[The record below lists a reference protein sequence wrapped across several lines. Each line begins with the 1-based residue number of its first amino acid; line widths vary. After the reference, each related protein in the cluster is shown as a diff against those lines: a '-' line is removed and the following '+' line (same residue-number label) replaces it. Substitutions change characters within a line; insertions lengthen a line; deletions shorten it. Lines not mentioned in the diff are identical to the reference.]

1 MTDLATRPGSAGSP
15 ALATGVAPSVSAML
29 ADPSRPLLPFERYD
43 SAGDPVSNE
52 RTSEDG
58 IEVVPAPED
67 FLLNKA
73 STSTSVRPRSAG
85 LGQPSFS
92 SLLAPFGVDLRKNRS
107 LEVKL
112 VPAPLHPRSS
122 SQTGFMSES
131 DISSGCMLYLVVTL
145 DLASRASALPDLP
158 APRPAQPYPETENE
172 RARQG
177 PHYVYVPRAPPPP
190 FRRPGAPAPPPRHVS
205 SGPMQDGPYYRNGG
219 LAPSPATSSPYYN
232 GQGKLLTPSSIRPQA
247 MIKQQNSAGARSRPN
262 HAAEPAYSA
271 RVASSLPVHNQPVP
285 DVSYRV
291 VAASSRMPAV
301 PAGNRAPVRES
312 GPMRKAPSRDRPLPD
327 VAAPKSG
334 SREPVYLQ
342 RRANTNAGVERERA
356 ASPRLV
362 YFNEP
367 IPAAAQVGPDGTV
380 LAPVPL
386 PPLIGGPSPEGG
398 QKLKL
403 AGRWADL
410 ADGTI
415 AGEHGEYYD
424 GAGAYLEEYYAQ
436 EYDEYGQPIPKR
448 QRLGWDPND
457 PGGYGLDMWDDD
469 GEIMMDSDDEEFG
482 IRQRGGGGTRGG
494 RGRGRAARS
503 RPTPANAADVGER
516 SLAGTYW
523 TPPSLKPFAC
533 PNPECDKRFKNANG
547 VKYHT
552 LHGTCHT
559 AAVAPDGS
567 MELDE
572 SKPHVC
578 WSPDC
583 DRSYKNANGLRYHYA
598 HSGAHGARG
607 AEMLRLGTHPKP
619 LKTDKRKRPGRPV
632 GSGDEGSPTPSESNV
647 GTPRVS
653 SGLGRHSYSAAVS
666 DEEDSSAANYR
677 RKARASGTS
686 IKLST
691 TAPAIAALLGLTPGS
706 AGKEPRSKH
715 QSSSFAPPASSNKQP
730 DSQYSSFAT
739 PRDRAI
745 TGSTDADSND
755 WYGSEASF
763 ADFPAGPTAGSG
775 GGRGASK
782 KKKKAVKNRSAHK
795 FTSWKNNFP
804 NAGTGEGSA
813 LGFDAGTDTMGDI
826 DAEGEIDEGYA
837 DDYEMQGVVHA

>member
-1 MTDLATRPGSAGSP
+1 MADVTTGTSTSPTLASGAAS
-15 ALATGVAPSVSAML
+15 SVSAML
-29 ADPSRPLLPFERYD
+29 ADPCRALLPFERYD

-58 IEVVPAPED
+58 IEVVPPPD
-67 FLLNKA
+67 NFLLNK
-73 STSTSVRPRSAG
+73 STLARPRPSAG

-122 SQTGFMSES
+122 SRTGFMK
-131 DISSGCMLYLVVTL
+131 
-145 DLASRASALPDLP
+145 
-158 APRPAQPYPETENE
+158 TENE

-177 PHYVYVPRAPPPP
+177 PHYVYIPRAPPPP
-190 FRRPGAPAPPPRHVS
+190 FRRPGAPPPPPRPIT
-205 SGPMQDGPYYRNGG
+205 SGPMQDRPYYREGG
-219 LAPSPATSSPYYN
+219 LAPSPASSTPYYN
-232 GQGKLLTPSSIRPQA
+232 GQGKLLTPSSIRPQT
-247 MIKQQNSAGARSRPN
+247 MIKQNSAGPGSRSTNPV
-262 HAAEPAYSA
+262 EPTYSA

-291 VAASSRMPAV
+291 VAASSRMPAA

-327 VAAPKSG
+327 VAAPKG

-342 RRANTNAGVERERA
+342 RKANTNAGIERERA

-367 IPAAAQVGPDGTV
+367 TPAAAQVGPDGTV

-410 ADGTI
+410 ADGTN
-415 AGEHGEYYD
+415 AGDQGDTYYD

-448 QRLGWDPND
+448 QRLGWDPNNPD
-457 PGGYGLDMWDDD
+457 GYGMDMWDDE
-469 GEIMMDSDDEEFG
+469 GEIMMDSDDEEFAV
-482 IRQRGGGGTRGG
+482 RQRGGGGTKGD
-494 RGRGRAARS
+494 RGRGKAARS
-503 RPTPANAADVGER
+503 RPAPTNAADVGER

-619 LKTDKRKRPGRPV
+619 LKTDKRKRSGRPV
-632 GSGDEGSPTPSESNV
+632 GSGEEGSPTPSESNV
-647 GTPRVS
+647 STPRVS

-666 DEEDSSAANYR
+666 DEENSAAANYR

-706 AGKEPRSKH
+706 SGKEPKSKH
-715 QSSSFAPPASSNKQP
+715 QPSSFVPPASSNEQLDP
-730 DSQYSSFAT
+730 QYSSFAA

-755 WYGSEASF
+755 WYGSDASF
-763 ADFPAGPTAGSG
+763 AETHAGSTAGSG
-775 GGRGASK
+775 GRVASK
-782 KKKKAVKNRSAHK
+782 KKKKAVRNRSAHK

-804 NAGTGEGSA
+804 NVGAVEGSA
-813 LGFDAGTDTMGDI
+813 LGFDTGGDI
-826 DAEGEIDEGYA
+826 DAEGEIDEDFS
-837 DDYEMQGVVHA
+837 DDYGMQEVVNG